1 MKILFILMLGIFA
14 LLKVDAWCQPPL
26 PSGPG
31 DTLKRSQDTREYY
44 QLERQMQK
52 DRQRLKE
59 KTDGSEE
66 KSGNQE
72 EFEINQDENHVI
84 IYSDQEK
91 PENE

>member
-1 MKILFILMLGIFA
+1 MKILFILMLGIFT
-14 LLKVDAWCQPPL
+14 LLKGDAWCQPPL

-59 KTDGSEE
+59 KTDSSAE